1 MTDNSEI
8 TRKVLDYE
16 KFLNEKLREDLR
28 LILEKRDKIYE
39 QIAEY
44 LQLKTTIEKI
54 KENNETGDLKT
65 KVDLGCNFYVQAN
78 IPDPSRIYVFIGFGF
93 FLEMTHDEALKYI
106 KKRTQF
112 LTEHT
117 DRLTSDAAKVKSN
130 IRLVL
135 EGLRELQNIRYEP
148 EEKRRELLVLYL
160 PTLSK
165 L

>member
-28 LILEKRDKIYE
+28 LILEKRDKTYE

-54 KENNETGDLKT
+54 KENNETEGLKT

-78 IPDPSRIYVFIGFGF
+78 IPDSSRIYVFIGFGF

-106 KKRTQF
+106 KKRTKF

-135 EGLRELQNIRYEP
+135 EGLRELQNIKYEP
-148 EEKRRELLVLYL
+148 EEKRREL
-160 PTLSK
+160 
-165 L
+165 